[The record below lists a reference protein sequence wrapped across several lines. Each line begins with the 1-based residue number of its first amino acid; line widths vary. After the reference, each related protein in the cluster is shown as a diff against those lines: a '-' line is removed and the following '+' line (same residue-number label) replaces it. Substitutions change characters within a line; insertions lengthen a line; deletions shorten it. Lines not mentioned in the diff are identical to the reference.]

1 MVHGRHVLDVPPFFV
16 SSACRVTISSNIR
29 VTNQTKE
36 RKNQNDQHRLH
47 QDQHLRR
54 PLIEAKDE
62 GGSWESIDRDQAV
75 DDEGHAYY
83 TVYAFTSADEAYR
96 DPAKTFTAEQVE
108 QFAKTW

>member
-1 MVHGRHVLDVPPFFV
+1 MTSID
-16 SSACRVTISSNIR
+16 S
-29 VTNQTKE
+29 TKTSTYADLYRYWANE
-36 RKNQNDQHRLH
+36 GYTL
-47 QDQHLRR
+47 
-54 PLIEAKDE
+54 EAKDE
-62 GGSWESIDRDQAV
+62 DGSWESIDRDQAV